1 MAGLQLFILSLV
13 SCLGHALTLSQPRVT
28 NTTTN
33 TTATLR
39 ARSAPPSRTSICGY
53 STGDPSKAWSAPDGY
68 DCRVDTSHGLWGF
81 CPTTVIAAPDCS
93 LGGYCFDDTSC
104 QTGCGRLRNNTRI
117 STWTC
122 TPEDPSSRYCS
133 FAYLTFGVD
142 QTYSYYHCGPDP
154 GTAHFMA
161 QPTAEIP
168 ATSTDSSSPSTLQG
182 RPLSSVAAATS
193 SSGVSP
199 ATSEATAKSNPTT
212 AGDNTNAI
220 IGGTIGG
227 IALVCGCVVAV
238 VYLRNV
244 RAKKT
249 PALPPSYTRGA
260 SREAGTASLRVKTGG
275 WGPRELPG
283 LEARI

>member
-1 MAGLQLFILSLV
+1 MKNSARNHGNACPSSQTPKSRPNNPTSGHWPRLLGGNPHVCLCSATQFLFYEGITFYLLVLTRAAGHGVWASVDSYDSGLCPRYSQGTSPLALATARPRLKTTFTMVGLQLFIFSLV

-117 STWTC
+117 STWT
-122 TPEDPSSRYCS
+122 
-133 FAYLTFGVD
+133 
-142 QTYSYYHCGPDP
+142 
-154 GTAHFMA
+154 
-161 QPTAEIP
+161 
-168 ATSTDSSSPSTLQG
+168 
-182 RPLSSVAAATS
+182 
-193 SSGVSP
+193 
-199 ATSEATAKSNPTT
+199 
-212 AGDNTNAI
+212 
-220 IGGTIGG
+220 
-227 IALVCGCVVAV
+227 
-238 VYLRNV
+238 
-244 RAKKT
+244 
-249 PALPPSYTRGA
+249 
-260 SREAGTASLRVKTGG
+260 
-275 WGPRELPG
+275 W
-283 LEARI
+283 